1 MNIALVL
8 GLLEDLDCLFI
19 GDVAAV
25 VGLAAV
31 VGKVADAD
39 APFALDIARA
49 LAADALLLTAGA
61 DGNADVAFVL
71 FQPVAQMLDGQ

>member
-1 MNIALVL
+1 
-8 GLLEDLDCLFI
+8 
-19 GDVAAV
+19 V

-49 LAADALLLTAGA
+49 LAADAPLLSSSAAPLWSVTTSR
-61 DGNADVAFVL
+61 VTFRL
-71 FQPVAQMLDGQ
+71 SS

>member
-8 GLLEDLDCLFI
+8 GLLEDLHCLFI

-71 FQPVAQMLDGQ
+71 FQSVAQMLDGQ